1 MMQSTALSAL
11 HRPPPSNSLCA
22 GHHGQTWRVA
32 HNQQHRVLCQVS
44 LALQPTPTE
53 ASAALNGTSAS
64 SSGRSS
70 HDSSSHNRRSLRLQP
85 LRLDEVWYL
94 GYGSNMNPQVL
105 TGRRRVRPRQSVPC
119 YVPGYHLSF
128 GVQGFPWAEPGF
140 ATISPC
146 RGSCDSPLPLGAEQ
160 PAVQSSSSWR
170 TRMCA
175 GNVPCLHA
183 VLHRISKQEWEMVK
197 ASEGVAL
204 GSENSGVGYQV
215 RDDVTRASGFH

>member
-1 MMQSTALSAL
+1 M
-11 HRPPPSNSLCA
+11 
-22 GHHGQTWRVA
+22 
-32 HNQQHRVLCQVS
+32 
-44 LALQPTPTE
+44 
-53 ASAALNGTSAS
+53 
-64 SSGRSS
+64 
-70 HDSSSHNRRSLRLQP
+70 RLQP

-140 ATISPC
+140 ATIYPC
-146 RGSCDSPLPLGAEQ
+146 HGSCDSSSPSGAEQ
-160 PAVQSSSSWR
+160 PAIQGSSSSWR
-170 TRMCA
+170 TRRCA
-175 GNVPCLHA
+175 GNIPCLHA
-183 VLHRISKQEWEMVK
+183 VLHRISKQEWEVVK

-215 RDDVTRASGFH
+215 RGVVMESSGD